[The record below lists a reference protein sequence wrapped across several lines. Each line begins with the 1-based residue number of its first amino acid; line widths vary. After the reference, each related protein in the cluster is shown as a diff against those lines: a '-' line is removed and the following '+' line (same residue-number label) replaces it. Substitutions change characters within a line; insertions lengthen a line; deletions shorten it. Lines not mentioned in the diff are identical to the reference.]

1 MKKSNFTSLILIA
14 GFGLL
19 FFSFSLT
26 AQEDLL
32 QSLEEEQE
40 ETTDYAFA
48 TFKGTRAINLQ
59 SPELP
64 AKGVLQYIFIHRF
77 GSFSND
83 FFYNNLGMNTAE
95 VALQLD
101 YGLTDW
107 LNVGVSSGTAFPR
120 TYTGFVK
127 YRLFRQSKGARVFP
141 FTITGYSS
149 MTYNNERYTLDVP
162 YNKSDRLTYTNQLV
176 IARKFSQRFSL
187 EVVPTH
193 VHFNIVNLNSEDNDV
208 ISIGSAARF
217 KITQQ
222 VGLSL
227 EYIYQINPLE
237 TDVTQFGQYTENPNY
252 PGNNNVLSV
261 GVDIETGG
269 HVFQIFLTNSRGIAD
284 PFTIAQ
290 TPGSWQNGDIHLG
303 FNISR
308 VFTIV
313 RPKQPEEE

>member
-1 MKKSNFTSLILIA
+1 
-14 GFGLL
+14 
-19 FFSFSLT
+19 
-26 AQEDLL
+26 
-32 QSLEEEQE
+32 
-40 ETTDYAFA
+40 
-48 TFKGTRAINLQ
+48 
-59 SPELP
+59 
-64 AKGVLQYIFIHRF
+64 
-77 GSFSND
+77 
-83 FFYNNLGMNTAE
+83 
-95 VALQLD
+95 
-101 YGLTDW
+101 
-107 LNVGVSSGTAFPR
+107 
-120 TYTGFVK
+120 
-127 YRLFRQSKGARVFP
+127 
-141 FTITGYSS
+141 